1 MKEIRTEIIINSKP
15 EKVWDILTDFE
26 KHPEWNPFIKSISG
40 NKKVGEQLIVKI
52 QPPDGG
58 GMTFKPLILKFEQNR
73 EFRWIGKLLLKGIF
87 DGEHYFKLTDNN
99 NGTTT
104 FVHGEQFGGILVGF
118 LGKTFEKTKSGFQL
132 MNEAL
137 KEECEK

>member
-1 MKEIRTEIIINSKP
+1 
-15 EKVWDILTDFE
+15 
-26 KHPEWNPFIKSISG
+26 
-40 NKKVGEQLIVKI
+40 
-52 QPPDGG
+52 
-58 GMTFKPLILKFEQNR
+58 MTFKPLILKFEQNR
-73 EFRWIGKLLLKGIF
+73 EFRWIGKLLFKGIF